1 MLRALVPHDGRP
13 VAIDADSATAALPE
27 DAVWIDLAQP
37 TEAEEALVERTLD
50 IDIPTREE
58 MQEIEDTSRL
68 YHEKDALFMTIS
80 VIVRFASDKP
90 EISPVTFILAGDRL
104 VTLRY
109 DEPRSFTTFLAHAE
123 RHPAACATGSAALA
137 GLLEAIVDRI
147 ADILEYVGRDI
158 DNVSTAIF
166 DRDPKNSGRLS
177 GLDFQELL
185 RRVGQNQ
192 GRTAK
197 VRDSLVSLSRLLS
210 FLALP
215 REESHHKGLQ
225 PHVESLTRDVSSLT
239 QHGGSIASIINFQLD
254 ALLGMINVE
263 QNGIIKIFSV
273 AAVALMPPTLI
284 ASIYG
289 MNFKAM
295 PELDWSLGYPIALGL
310 MIVSAILPYLYF
322 KRRGWL

>member
-1 MLRALVPHDGRP
+1 MLRVFVRQNGRP
-13 VAIDADSATAALPE
+13 AAIDAAMATATLPS
-27 DAVWIDLAQP
+27 DAVWIDLDHP
-37 TEAEEALVERTLD
+37 NHEEETLVETELGL
-50 IDIPTREE
+50 DIPTREE

-68 YHEKDALFMTIS
+68 YHEKNALFMTVS
-80 VIVRFASDKP
+80 VISRFETETP
-90 EISPVTFILAGDRL
+90 EISPVTFILVGDRL

-109 DEPRSFTTFLAHAE
+109 AEPRSFLTFLAHAE
-123 RHPAACATGSAALA
+123 RHPSVCATGAAALG

-147 ADILEYVGRDI
+147 ADMLELVGRDLDAI
-158 DNVSTAIF
+158 STAIF
-166 DRDPKNSGRLS
+166 DRKPGGKNRLS
-177 GLDFQELL
+177 GVDFQELL

-210 FLALP
+210 FLAQP
-215 REESHHKGLQ
+215 REEQHHKGLHD
-225 PHVESLTRDVSSLT
+225 HVESLARDVSSLT
-239 QHGGSIASIINFQLD
+239 QHGSSITTMINFQLD

-273 AAVALMPPTLI
+273 ASVALMPPTLI

-295 PELDWSLGYPIALGL
+295 PELDWSFGYPAALTL
-310 MIVSAILPYLYF
+310 MVVSAIVPYLYF

>member
-1 MLRALVPHDGRP
+1 VLRALVPHNGRP
-13 VAIDADSATAALPE
+13 IAIDATAASAALPK
-27 DAVWIDLAQP
+27 DAVWIDLVHP
-37 TEAEEALVERTLD
+37 TGAEEALIESALG

-68 YHEKDALFMTIS
+68 YHEGDVLFMTIS
-80 VIVRFASDKP
+80 VIVRFDSAKP

-109 DEPRSFTTFLAHAE
+109 DEPKSFTTFLAHAE
-123 RHPAACATGSAALA
+123 RHPSVCATGSAALA
-137 GLLEAIVDRI
+137 GLLEAVVDRI
-147 ADILEYVGRDI
+147 ADILEQVGRDI
-158 DNVSTAIF
+158 EDVSTAIF
-166 DRDPKNSGRLS
+166 DRDARGDGRLS
-177 GLDFQELL
+177 GLDFQDLL
-185 RRVGQNQ
+185 RRVGRNQ

-197 VRDSLVSLSRLLS
+197 VRDSLVSLGRLLS

-215 REESHHKGLQ
+215 REERHHKTLHG
-225 PHVESLTRDVSSLT
+225 HVDSLTRDVSSLT
-239 QHGGSIASIINFQLD
+239 QHGSSIAGVINFQLD

-295 PELDWSLGYPIALGL
+295 PELDWSFGYPVALTL
-310 MIVSAILPYLYF
+310 MIVSAVLPYLYF

>member
-1 MLRALVPHDGRP
+1 MLRAFVPHNGRP
-13 VAIDADSATAALPE
+13 ITIDTEAGDKLPADT
-27 DAVWIDLAQP
+27 VWIDLAHP
-37 TEAEEALVERTLD
+37 TDAEEALVEDALD

-68 YHEKDALFMTIS
+68 YHEKGALFMTIS
-80 VIVRFASDKP
+80 VICRFQSDQP
-90 EISPVTFILAGDRL
+90 ALSPVTFVLAGDRL

-109 DEPRSFTTFLAHAE
+109 DEPRSFMTFLTHAE
-123 RHPAACATGSAALA
+123 RHPSVCANGSAALG

-147 ADILEYVGRDI
+147 ADMLEHVGRDI
-158 DNVSTAIF
+158 DSVSAAIF
-166 DRDPKNSGRLS
+166 DREPGGATRIS

-185 RRVGQNQ
+185 RLVGKNQ

-215 REESHHKGLQ
+215 REEQHHKGLHD
-225 PHVESLTRDVSSLT
+225 HVESLARDVSSLS
-239 QHGGSIASIINFQLD
+239 QHGTSIASVINFQLD

-273 AAVALMPPTLI
+273 ASVALMPPTLI

-295 PELDWSLGYPIALGL
+295 PELDWSLGYPIALTL
-310 MIVSAILPYLYF
+310 MVVSAVLPYLYF

>member
-1 MLRALVPHDGRP
+1 MLRVFAPHSGRP
-13 VAIDADSATAALPE
+13 VVLDANAATASLPP
-27 DAVWIDLAQP
+27 DAVWIDLDHP
-37 TEAEEALVERTLD
+37 TEAEEALVENALG

-68 YHEKDALFMTIS
+68 YHEGEALFMTIS
-80 VIVRFASDKP
+80 LIVRFDSDKP
-90 EISPVTFILAGDRL
+90 EISPVTFILAGNRL

-109 DEPRSFTTFLAHAE
+109 VEPRSFITFLAHAE
-123 RHPAACATGSAALA
+123 RHPSVCDTGTAALA

-147 ADILEYVGRDI
+147 ADVLEHVGRDI

-166 DRDPKNSGRLS
+166 DRDPKSGGRLS
-177 GLDFQELL
+177 GIDFRELL
-185 RRVGQNQ
+185 RLVGQNQ

-197 VRDSLVSLSRLLS
+197 LRDSLVSLSRLLS

-215 REESHHKGLQ
+215 REEQHHKLLHG
-225 PHVESLTRDVSSLT
+225 HVESLTRDVSSLT
-239 QHGGSIASIINFQLD
+239 QHGASVASIINFQLD

-273 AAVALMPPTLI
+273 ASVALMPPTLI

-289 MNFKAM
+289 MNFKSM
-295 PELDWSLGYPIALGL
+295 PELDWSFGYPIALTL
-310 MIVSAILPYLYF
+310 MIVSAVLPYLYF

>member
-1 MLRALVPHDGRP
+1 MLRVFVRHNGRP
-13 VAIDADSATAALPE
+13 IAVDAATATAALPA
-27 DAVWIDLAQP
+27 DAVWIDLDHP
-37 TEAEEALVERTLD
+37 SHEEETLVETELD
-50 IDIPTREE
+50 LDIPTREE

-68 YHEKDALFMTIS
+68 YHEKNALFMTVS
-80 VIVRFASDKP
+80 VISRFESETP
-90 EISPVTFILAGDRL
+90 EISPVTFILVGERL

-109 DEPRSFTTFLAHAE
+109 AEPKSFMTFLTHAE
-123 RHPAACATGSAALA
+123 RHPSVCANGAAALG

-147 ADILEYVGRDI
+147 ADMLELVGRDLDAI
-158 DNVSTAIF
+158 STAIF
-166 DRDPKNSGRLS
+166 DRKPGGKNRLS
-177 GLDFQELL
+177 GVDFQELL

-210 FLALP
+210 FLAQP
-215 REESHHKGLQ
+215 REEQHHKGLHD
-225 PHVESLTRDVSSLT
+225 HVESLARDVSSLT
-239 QHGGSIASIINFQLD
+239 QHGASVTTMINFQLD

-273 AAVALMPPTLI
+273 ASVALMPPTLI

-295 PELDWSLGYPIALGL
+295 PELDWSFGYPAALCL
-310 MIVSAILPYLYF
+310 MVVSAVVPYLYF

>member
-1 MLRALVPHDGRP
+1 MLRVFVRHSGRP
-13 VAIDADSATAALPE
+13 IAIDASVATAALPA
-27 DAVWIDLAQP
+27 DAVWIDLDHP
-37 TEAEEALVERTLD
+37 THEEETLVETELD

-68 YHEKDALFMTIS
+68 YHEKNALFMTVS
-80 VIVRFASDKP
+80 VISRFESDKP
-90 EISPVTFILAGDRL
+90 EICPITFILVGDRL

-109 DEPRSFTTFLAHAE
+109 AEPKSFMTFLSHAE
-123 RHPAACATGSAALA
+123 RHPSVCATGPAALG

-147 ADILEYVGRDI
+147 ADILELVGRDL
-158 DNVSTAIF
+158 DDVSMAIF
-166 DRDPKNSGRLS
+166 DREAGGKGRLS
-177 GLDFQELL
+177 GFDFQDLL
-185 RRVGQNQ
+185 RRVGRNQ

-215 REESHHKGLQ
+215 REEQHHKALHD
-225 PHVESLTRDVSSLT
+225 HVESLARDVSSLT
-239 QHGGSIASIINFQLD
+239 QHGSSITTMINFQLD

-273 AAVALMPPTLI
+273 ASVALMPPTLI

-295 PELDWSLGYPIALGL
+295 PELDWSIGYPAALCL
-310 MIVSAILPYLYF
+310 MVVSAIVPYLYF

>member
-13 VAIDADSATAALPE
+13 VAIDADSAAAALPE

-37 TEAEEALVERTLD
+37 TEAEAALVERTLD

>member
-1 MLRALVPHDGRP
+1 MLRALVPHDGHP
-13 VAIDADSATAALPE
+13 IAIDAGAATAALPD

-37 TEAEEALVERTLD
+37 TKAEEALVERALD

-123 RHPAACATGSAALA
+123 RHPSACATGAAALA
-137 GLLEAIVDRI
+137 GLLEAIVDRT
-147 ADILEYVGRDI
+147 ADALEQVGRDI

-166 DRDPKNSGRLS
+166 DRNPQSGDRLS
-177 GLDFQELL
+177 GMDFQELL

-215 REESHHKGLQ
+215 REEKHHKNLHD
-225 PHVESLTRDVSSLT
+225 HVESLTRDVSSLT

-289 MNFKAM
+289 MNFKSM
-295 PELDWSLGYPIALGL
+295 PELDWSFGYPIALTL

>member
-1 MLRALVPHDGRP
+1 MLRAFVPHSGRP
-13 VAIDADSATAALPE
+13 IAIDAASAVAALPK
-27 DAVWIDLAQP
+27 DAVWIDLVRP
-37 TEAEEALVERTLD
+37 SDAEEGLVESMLG

-68 YHEKDALFMTIS
+68 YHEGDVLFMTIS
-80 VIVRFASDKP
+80 VIVRFESDKP

-109 DEPRSFTTFLAHAE
+109 DEPKSFTTFLAHAE
-123 RHPAACATGSAALA
+123 RHPSVCATGSAALA

-158 DNVSTAIF
+158 DDVSTAIF
-166 DRDPKNSGRLS
+166 DREPGGKARIS

-185 RRVGQNQ
+185 RRVGRSQ

-197 VRDSLVSLSRLLS
+197 VRDSLVSLGRLLS

-215 REESHHKGLQ
+215 REERHHKGLHD
-225 PHVESLTRDVSSLT
+225 HVDSLTRDVSSLT
-239 QHGGSIASIINFQLD
+239 QHGSSIASIINFQLD

-273 AAVALMPPTLI
+273 ASVALMPPTLI

-295 PELDWSLGYPIALGL
+295 PELDWGFGYPAALAL
-310 MIVSAILPYLYF
+310 MVVSAVLPYLYF

>member
-1 MLRALVPHDGRP
+1 MLRAFVRHNGRP
-13 VAIDADSATAALPE
+13 IAIDASQATAALPP
-27 DAVWIDLAQP
+27 DAVWIDLDHP
-37 TEAEEALVERTLD
+37 TAEEERLVESELD

-68 YHEKDALFMTIS
+68 YHEKNALFMTVS
-80 VIVRFASDKP
+80 VISRFESDKP
-90 EISPVTFILAGDRL
+90 EISPVTFILVGDRL

-109 DEPRSFTTFLAHAE
+109 AEPKSFLTFLTHAE
-123 RHPAACATGSAALA
+123 RHPSVCATGAATLG

-147 ADILEYVGRDI
+147 ADVLELVGRDL
-158 DNVSTAIF
+158 DDLSTAIF
-166 DRDPKNSGRLS
+166 DREPGGKGRLS
-177 GLDFQELL
+177 GIDFQELL
-185 RRVGQNQ
+185 RRVGRNQ

-215 REESHHKGLQ
+215 REEQHHKGLHD
-225 PHVESLTRDVSSLT
+225 HVESLARDVSSLT
-239 QHGGSIASIINFQLD
+239 QHGSSITTMINFQLD

-273 AAVALMPPTLI
+273 ASVALMPPTLI

-295 PELDWSLGYPIALGL
+295 PELDWSFGYPVALT
-310 MIVSAILPYLYF
+310 MMVVSAILPYLYF